1 MEQHTRAA
9 ETGSA
14 PPPRIEARG
23 IARSFGTVRANRDV
37 SLAAHRGQVLAVIG
51 ENGAGKSTLMRM
63 LYGLDRPDEGTILI
77 DGEPVR
83 LTSARDAI
91 RRGIGLVQQELAI
104 VPELSLLENLVL
116 GNEPT
121 TAGRIDWGR
130 ARREAASL
138 AESVGATIDWDVPAA
153 HAPIAI
159 QQQVEIL
166 RLIGRGADLLILDEP
181 TAVLAPAQATQLL
194 ELLRR
199 LVSDGKTVI
208 FISHKLGEVMHV
220 ADAITVLRAGI
231 TEPAIPRS
239 EASIEGLARLIMG
252 GESAPID
259 AANPGSPGDVVL
271 ACQGLTAADDRGVE
285 RLSGVDLEVRAG
297 EIVGIA
303 AVSGNGQD
311 ELAETLIGLRKLAAG
326 SVALRGRP
334 LTRAS
339 VRARRRAGFGYV
351 SADRKHE
358 GLALDL
364 SIAENA
370 IASPSLGALTRG
382 GWFAPARVRRAVDGV
397 LSSGAVR
404 YGSAKD
410 PISSLSGGNQQR
422 VVIARELRDRPEVL
436 IASQPTRG
444 VDIRGIAFIHEQLR
458 AARDA
463 GSAVVLFSEEL
474 DEIQGL
480 ADRILVLHQGRVVGE
495 LGRDADRVV
504 LGKLMLGLPGSEDPV
519 AAAGAAAAPDE
530 AIASA
535 SSEDGD
541 TA

>member
-1 MEQHTRAA
+1 MEHDIRVA
-9 ETGSA
+9 GSDTA

-23 IARSFGTVRANRDV
+23 IARSFGPVRANRNV

-51 ENGAGKSTLMRM
+51 ENGAGKSTLMKM

-83 LTSARDAI
+83 LSSARDAI

-104 VPELSLLENLVL
+104 VPDLTLLENLVL
-116 GNEPT
+116 GSEPMS
-121 TAGRIDWGR
+121 AGRIDWAR
-130 ARREAASL
+130 ARREAEVL
-138 AESVGATIDWDVPAA
+138 AESVGTDINWDLQAA

-181 TAVLAPAQATQLL
+181 TAVLAPVQAAQLL
-194 ELLRR
+194 DLLRR
-199 LVSDGKTVI
+199 LVADGKTVI
-208 FISHKLGEVMHV
+208 FISHKLGEVLRV
-220 ADAITVLRAGI
+220 ADEITVLRAGI
-231 TEPAIPRS
+231 TEPAIPR
-239 EASIEGLARLIMG
+239 ADATIEGLATLIMG
-252 GESAPID
+252 GEAAPSD
-259 AANPGSPGDVVL
+259 AGTPGVPREVVL
-271 ACQGLTAADDRGVE
+271 ACSGLTATDDRGIE

-297 EIVGIA
+297 EILGVA

-311 ELAETLIGLRKLAAG
+311 ELAEALIGLRRLAAG
-326 SVALRGRP
+326 SISLRGTNV
-334 LTRAS
+334 TRTS
-339 VRARRRAGFGYV
+339 VRARRKAGFGYV

-358 GLALDL
+358 GLALEL

-370 IASPSLGALTRG
+370 IASPSLTALTRG
-382 GWFAPARVRRAVDGV
+382 GWFSPTRVKAAISSV
-397 LSSGAVR
+397 LTTGAVR
-404 YGSAKD
+404 YGSEKD

-436 IASQPTRG
+436 VASQPTRG

-458 AARDA
+458 QARDA

-474 DEIQGL
+474 DEIQAL

-504 LGKLMLGLPGSEDPV
+504 LGKLMLGM
-519 AAAGAAAAPDE
+519 AG
-530 AIASA
+530 
-535 SSEDGD
+535 EDGARSGGQHED
-541 TA
+541 GETA

>member
-1 MEQHTRAA
+1 MEHDTRVAGAA
-9 ETGSA
+9 TA

-23 IARSFGTVRANRDV
+23 IARSFGSVRANRNV

-51 ENGAGKSTLMRM
+51 ENGAGKSTLMKM
-63 LYGLDRPDEGTILI
+63 LYGLDRPDEGTILV

-104 VPELSLLENLVL
+104 VPELTLLENLVL
-116 GNEPT
+116 GSEPT
-121 TAGRIDWGR
+121 AAGRIDWAQ
-130 ARREAASL
+130 ARRDAEAL
-138 AESVGATIDWDVPAA
+138 AESVGTAIDWEVQAA

-181 TAVLAPAQATQLL
+181 TAVLAPDQATQLL
-194 ELLRR
+194 DLLRR
-199 LVSDGKTVI
+199 LVEDGKTVI
-208 FISHKLGEVMHV
+208 FISHKLGEVMRV
-220 ADAITVLRAGI
+220 ADAITVLRSGI

-239 EASIEGLARLIMG
+239 DASIESLAQLIMG
-252 GESAPID
+252 GEAAPVTV
-259 AANPGSPGDVVL
+259 ANPGTPRELVL
-271 ACQGLTAADDRGVE
+271 ECSGLTATDDRGIE

-297 EIVGIA
+297 EILGVA

-311 ELAETLIGLRKLAAG
+311 ELAEALIGLRKLAGG
-326 SVALRGRP
+326 SIQLRGKQV
-334 LTRAS
+334 TKTS

-358 GLALDL
+358 GLALEL
-364 SIAENA
+364 SIADNA
-370 IASPSLGALTRG
+370 IAAPSLRSLTRG
-382 GWFAPARVRRAVDGV
+382 GWFSPKRVREAISTV
-397 LSSGAVR
+397 LTNGAVR
-404 YGSAKD
+404 YGSEKD

-444 VDIRGIAFIHEQLR
+444 VDIRGIAFIHEQLCQ
-458 AARDA
+458 ARDEGA
-463 GSAVVLFSEEL
+463 AVVLFSEEL
-474 DEIQGL
+474 DEIQAL

-495 LGRDADRVV
+495 VGRDADRVV
-504 LGKLMLGLPGSEDPV
+504 LGKLMLGMSDAEAV
-519 AAAGAAAAPDE
+519 AE
-530 AIASA
+530 AQMN
-535 SSEDGD
+535 EPHENGK